1 MAFDP
6 EEFKRRRQ
14 LREQQRQEEKAAKA
28 KKLRLFSLI
37 GGGIVLLVG
46 ILAITLSLRGCDNAS
61 TQETEP
67 PNVTTIHLA
76 ATGDLNITQ
85 KVVDSGKNDD
95 YSGLFLDVASILAD
109 ADITTVNLEGG
120 LYGAPYGVDSSAP
133 PALAQALKNAGVD
146 LVQLANSY
154 SIYKGSA
161 GLVSTVN
168 SIKAAGL
175 TPVGAWADTAEA
187 KAAKG
192 YTIREVD
199 GIKIAFVS
207 FTKGFASRND
217 EMESMTLPAISQ
229 GCVNLLYTDYTTTY
243 QEVDTQG
250 ITKVL
255 KAVAKEKPDITVA
268 LLHWGGEYNDT
279 LSSTQ
284 AEITELM
291 LENGVNAII
300 GTHPHFVQKMVYDEN
315 AGTFIAYSL
324 GDFLG
329 DVPEDGTEY
338 SVILDLEITK
348 NLDTGKTQITGYSYT
363 PIFTLAEETGVRTV
377 RIESAM
383 AAYESGYLDKIS
395 DTTYAKMKYALE
407 RIEARING
415 K

>member
-14 LREQQRQEEKAAKA
+14 LREQQRREKAAKA

-46 ILAITLSLRGCDNAS
+46 ILAIMLSLRGCENAS
-61 TQETEP
+61 SSQTTEA
-67 PNVTTIHLA
+67 PNTTTIHLA

-85 KVVDSGKNDD
+85 KVVDSGKGDD
-95 YSGLFLDVASILAD
+95 YSGLFLDVASILAE

-120 LYGAPYGVDSSAP
+120 LYGAPYGVDASAP

-146 LVQLANSY
+146 LVQAANSY
-154 SIYKGSA
+154 SIYQGAES
-161 GLVSTVN
+161 LVSTVN
-168 SIKAAGL
+168 GIKAAGL
-175 TPVGAWADTAEA
+175 TPVGAWADIAEA
-187 KAAKG
+187 KASKG
-192 YTIREVD
+192 YTVREVD
-199 GIKIAFVS
+199 GVKIAFVA

-217 EMESMTLPAISQ
+217 EMESMKLPAVSE

-348 NLDTGKTQITGYSYT
+348 NHDTGKTQITGYSYT

-383 AAYESGYLDKIS
+383 AACDSGYLDRIS

-407 RIEARING
+407 RIKARIHG